1 MLGIIIVCH
10 KDLALSIKLASCSIL
25 GKKDYFE
32 AIEVLSNDTKEA
44 VSIKI
49 KNIVK
54 AWENLDG
61 VLIFVDLF
69 GGTPCN
75 ASLDLLKE
83 YENIDIITGVNL
95 PMILFALSNNEK
107 YKTVSSLVENVLKVS
122 TKSIINLKNLNI
134 FKR

>member
-1 MLGIIIVCH
+1 M
-10 KDLALSIKLASCSIL
+10 
-25 GKKDYFE
+25 
-32 AIEVLSNDTKEA
+32 
-44 VSIKI
+44 
-49 KNIVK
+49 K